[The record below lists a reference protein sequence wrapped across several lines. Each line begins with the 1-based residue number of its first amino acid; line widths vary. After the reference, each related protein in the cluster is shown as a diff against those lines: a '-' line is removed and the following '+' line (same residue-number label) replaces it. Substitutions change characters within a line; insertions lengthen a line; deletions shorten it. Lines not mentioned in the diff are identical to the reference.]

1 MSSCD
6 CGFISFIT
14 VSIFALE
21 TLKLCLKFMKPS
33 NYFFIFGLPF
43 HLHELVIAVC
53 HVPSQSC
60 TINASHQLQTLP
72 PNLYF

>member
-6 CGFISFIT
+6 YGFISFIT

-33 NYFFIFGLPF
+33 NYFFIFGVPF

-53 HVPSQSC
+53 HVPS
-60 TINASHQLQTLP
+60 
-72 PNLYF
+72 